1 MAITVRCPGCQKQY
15 TLAEAMVGRGVR
27 CKACGQTFQV
37 SQPTSPSLSPKPQH
51 SSIADL
57 LNEDYGTPTSG
68 PDLATSNPFSAGTPR
83 PRRYQSRR
91 SQMSDGDLAFLML
104 GGGVSLFALGLL
116 FVGIPVL
123 GLSGTFPKMAALLM
137 GMLGGASLVFGLR
150 SNLPVAFPIGGVV
163 MGLLLL
169 GLLVGPTAVGSGEAS
184 LDLLAQMNELTQLAD
199 SIQDEASLQDGKSRF
214 LKVYSRM
221 LKNSARLEHA
231 SDQRR
236 QEIQD
241 AVRDFDSHMTEFTIR
256 LPQLPGGPELAYDVA
271 KLTAQAS
278 KATAPSSPQAR
289 PTSGPKKDALKT
301 MGRAFFSYHDA
312 HKGVPPDWKSFLA
325 FLQKSPGDLAVIER
339 LHAEG
344 LVAQW
349 GVRLQEVTIGTFN
362 FVLAYE
368 KDALETGGWVL
379 MMDGSVHNISQ
390 HALRDKLNAQAEVV
404 LKATGVA
411 PPSLPEVGIS
421 PEETLVQV
429 STWVPSGWSIPA
441 PPEPEENREAR
452 DKMAV
457 IYVHG
462 IKSKAVLAK
471 VMSRLTEAQWGN
483 GITGGPP
490 EPQEPSK
497 FKVGKV
503 QDIRDFARALDLGPI
518 TEYDEA
524 RGLIRLHLDPAK
536 LVGRQVAV
544 ANGGSPAAN
553 AVQIPRPPEPEAS
566 RDRRNETR
574 KDAGFEPDEI
584 QVTVEGVPDD
594 ETARQ
599 IGATIMRQTGV
610 RGTQLTGTEG
620 TRKFLVR
627 GAKDMRLFASELN
640 VGPIHQYDER
650 RGVIIVRFD
659 PSRLAEA
666 LAAAE
671 PKPVVVPAPPESAEN
686 RAARQAAYA
695 ERGRRRIGRRFG
707 RSDPDTV
714 EIHVEGASEATAD
727 RIREWIGALTGKSTG
742 FSHSGNRWT
751 FQASVEDIRVFASRL
766 NLGPIMRY
774 EEEKGI
780 LGIEL
785 EPSKLSGAVPEAIV
799 SSSPPP
805 APDKKPPSETTASQ
819 GASPGRPFDPRTG
832 PGGRFGGGMRAPG
845 FGPQTGPGGSGS
857 SGPPSSQPQG
867 NTGPRGGFQGGM
879 PSPGVVPPLARN
891 GGGVGK
897 KGQLLGGAGGQ
908 LFHEA
913 RAGQHVIG
921 FRWSE
926 GMWAGKKAVGRIL
939 PVYDRGGSSRQSLL
953 AKDGYVVSGLIVD
966 AGDFVFAVKAVFVRL
981 NPDGSLN
988 SSDTY
993 TSDWIGTPSG
1003 GATKSLDAKGAKVI
1017 GIHGRGVA
1025 VVDAIGLVTE

>member
-27 CKACGQTFQV
+27 CKGCGQTFQV
-37 SQPTSPSLSPKPQH
+37 SQPTSPSLTPAPQH
-51 SSIADL
+51 TGIADL
-57 LNEDYGTPTSG
+57 LNEDFGTPSSG
-68 PDLATSNPFSAGTPR
+68 PDLAASNPFSAGTSR
-83 PRRYQSRR
+83 PRKYQSRR

-123 GLSGTFPKMAALLM
+123 GLSGAFPKMAAFLM

-150 SNLPVAFPIGGVV
+150 SNLPVALPIGGVV

-169 GLLVGPTAVGSGEAS
+169 GLLVGPTAIGSGEAS
-184 LDLLAQMNELTQLAD
+184 LDLRAQMNELIQLAD

-221 LKNSARLEHA
+221 LKNSARLEDA
-231 SDQRR
+231 SNERR
-236 QEIQD
+236 QEIQE
-241 AVRDFDSHMTEFTIR
+241 AVREFDSHMTEFAIR
-256 LPQLPGGPELAYDVA
+256 LPQLPGGPELACEVA
-271 KLTAQAS
+271 EITAKAS

-312 HKGVPPDWKSFLA
+312 HKGVPPDWESFLA
-325 FLQKSPGDLAVIER
+325 FLKKSPGDLAVIER
-339 LHAEG
+339 LHVEG

-349 GVRLQEVTIGTFN
+349 GVPFQEVRIGTSN

-390 HALRDKLNAQAEVV
+390 HALRDKLNAQAEIV

-421 PEETLVQV
+421 PEETLVRI

-441 PPEPEENREAR
+441 PPEPQGNREAR

-462 IKSKAVLAK
+462 IKSKAVLGK
-471 VMSRLTEAQWGN
+471 VMSKLTEAQWGY

-497 FKVGKV
+497 FKVSKV

-536 LVGRQVAV
+536 LIGRQVAV
-544 ANGGSPAAN
+544 ADGGSPAAN
-553 AVQIPRPPEPEAS
+553 VVQIPRPPEPEAS
-566 RDRRNETR
+566 RDRRNENR

-584 QVTVEGVPDD
+584 QVIVQGVPDD

-599 IGATIMRQTGV
+599 IGATIMRLTGV
-610 RGTQLTGTEG
+610 RGTQRTGTEG
-620 TRKFLVR
+620 TRKFLAR

-650 RGVIIVRFD
+650 RGVIVVRFD

-671 PKPVVVPAPPESAEN
+671 PKPVDLPPPPESAEN

-707 RSDPDTV
+707 PSDPDTV

-727 RIREWIGALTGKSTG
+727 RIREWIGALTGKPTG

-751 FQASVEDIRVFASRL
+751 FQARVEDIRVFAARL

-785 EPSKLSGAVPEAIV
+785 EPSKLSRAIPEPIGSSV
-799 SSSPPP
+799 SVTDS
-805 APDKKPPSETTASQ
+805 DKKPSAETTASQ
-819 GASPGRPFDPRTG
+819 EGSSGRPFDPRTG
-832 PGGRFGGGMRAPG
+832 PGGRFGGRVPPLGI
-845 FGPQTGPGGSGS
+845 GPQMGSGGPGS
-857 SGPPSSQPQG
+857 SGAPSSRTQG
-867 NTGPRGGFQGGM
+867 NTGPRGGFRGGM
-879 PSPGVVPPLARN
+879 PTPGVVPPPAGN
-891 GGGVGK
+891 AGGAGK

-908 LFHEA
+908 PFHEA
-913 RAGQHVIG
+913 RAGQHVVG

-939 PVYDRGGSSRQSLL
+939 PVYDRGRPSRQLL
-953 AKDGYVVSGLIVD
+953 TAKDGYVVGGLVVD
-966 AGDFVFAVKAVFVRL
+966 ASDFVFAVKAVFVRL

-988 SSDTY
+988 SNDTY
-993 TSDWIGTPSG
+993 TSEWIGAPSG
-1003 GATKSLDAKGAKVI
+1003 GTTKTLDAKGAKVI
-1017 GIHGRGVA
+1017 GIHGRGLA